1 MKKSSYTTF
10 FLMLAASF
18 VVMHVITYLNT
29 YEWDHIYPSINR
41 FYMTTLMVS
50 AMGLLMLGFM
60 RHMYPEPGKNRLIA
74 AGCVAVFL
82 GTLALLRSQ
91 ALVND
96 TRFMESMIPH
106 HSIAILVSK
115 RATIQDPEVRT
126 LADSIISAQQREIG
140 QMKRMLARLKHK
152 Q

>member
-1 MKKSSYTTF
+1 MNKSSYPKF

-60 RHMYPEPGKNRLIA
+60 GQMYPDKSINRLIA

-82 GTLALLRSQ
+82 GALAVLRSQ

-106 HSIAILVSK
+106 HSIAILVSE
-115 RATIQDPEVRT
+115 RANIKDPEVRT
-126 LADSIISAQQREIG
+126 LADSIISAQKREIG
-140 QMKRMLARLKHK
+140 QMKRMLHRLR
-152 Q
+152 

>member
-1 MKKSSYTTF
+1 MQQASYGKF

-60 RHMYPEPGKNRLIA
+60 AHMYPGKRKNRLIVV
-74 AGCVAVFL
+74 GCVAVFA
-82 GTLALLRSQ
+82 GALAMLRSQ
-91 ALVND
+91 ALV
-96 TRFMESMIPH
+96 
-106 HSIAILVSK
+106 AGLW
-115 RATIQDPEVRT
+115 
-126 LADSIISAQQREIG
+126 L
-140 QMKRMLARLKHK
+140 
-152 Q
+152 